1 MNEFNDILSVLV
13 ILLGI
18 ALLASSRIRQCIKIS
33 AAHGLLAGIF
43 PVLSYQENPTISL
56 AVSALSVISIK
67 AVILPLFLLRTLKTT
82 EVKREVEPYI
92 SYPLSIIFGILFF
105 FVSIL
110 IAREIAVTVN
120 RSSFLSV
127 SASLSAIL
135 TGLFIILSRKKA
147 ITQIIGYIVFENG
160 IYLLGGATM
169 QHHGVILELGIL
181 LDILALIFIMGVAVF
196 HISET
201 FDHIDIDKLSLLDDS
216 IKKEGTSEHA

>member
-1 MNEFNDILSVLV
+1 MNELNDISSVLV

-33 AAHGLLAGIF
+33 AVHGLLAGIF
-43 PVLSYQENPTISL
+43 PVLACQENPTATLI
-56 AVSALSVISIK
+56 VSALSVISIK
-67 AVILPLFLLRTLKTT
+67 AVILPLFLLRTLKTA

-110 IAREIAVTVN
+110 IAKEMTGDDKRL
-120 RSSFLSV
+120 SFLSI

-147 ITQIIGYIVFENG
+147 ITQIIGYIIFENG

-169 QHHGVILELGIL
+169 QHHGVVLELGIL

-201 FDHIDIDKLSLLDDS
+201 FDHIDIDKLSSLDDS
-216 IKKEGTSEHA
+216 IKKEGTEHV